1 MMISSKRALA
11 LTLAFGGTAAATPAL
26 AQYQTPAPAP
36 QQQIQQ
42 PAADAPAE
50 APGRKYD
57 LSNAARKA
65 IIELQAAVNAKDVA
79 TIPAKLAAAKAVQ
92 KTTDDKFVIAQFQLK
107 AAVDA
112 KDETGITAGIE
123 AMLASGGVSQA
134 DTLPLYS
141 NLGRQYYKAKQFDQA
156 GTAFERVLQLNPND
170 TDAMAMLAET
180 RKAQG
185 RVPDAVAL
193 LQKGIAARVAAGQKP
208 SEDWYK
214 RAVALAYEAKLPAAV
229 SLSRDWVAAYPT
241 PSNWRDT
248 LRIYKNSSGLDADVV
263 IDLLRL
269 QRAAGALAGE
279 TDYYNYASFVLLKGF
294 PGEAKAV
301 LDEGFAAKS
310 IDRSKPI
317 FREVYAQAS
326 GKTAADR
333 ASLPGLEKTALASP
347 AAKKAMITGDA
358 YLGYSDYAKAAALY
372 RAALTKS
379 GVDTSLANLHLGM
392 ALARSGDKAGAT
404 AAFNAVTGV
413 RTDIAKYWLIWLSTR
428 A

>member
-1 MMISSKRALA
+1 MMTSSKRALA
-11 LTLAFGGTAAATPAL
+11 LALAMGGFTAAAPAL

-42 PAADAPAE
+42 PAAPEKSAAPE
-50 APGRKYD
+50 RKYN
-57 LSNAARKA
+57 LSGGARKA
-65 IIELQAAVNAKDVA
+65 IIELQTAVNAKDVA
-79 TIPAKLAAAKAVQ
+79 TIPAKLAAAKALQ
-92 KTTDDKFVIAQFQLK
+92 KTTDDKLVIAQLQLK
-107 AAVDA
+107 AAVEQ
-112 KDETGITAGIE
+112 KDNAAITAGIE
-123 AMLASGGVSQA
+123 AMIASGGVSQA
-134 DTLPLYS
+134 DSVTLYV
-141 NLGRQYYKAKQFDQA
+141 NLGRQYYTAKQFDQA
-156 GTAFERVLQLNPND
+156 GTAFEKVLQLDPNN

-180 RKAQG
+180 RKSQG
-185 RVPDAVAL
+185 RVPEAVAL

-248 LRIYKNSSGLDADVV
+248 LRIYKNGSGLDSDVL

-294 PGEAKAV
+294 PGEAKSV
-301 LDEGFAAKS
+301 LDEGFAAKA
-310 IDRSKPI
+310 IDRNKPI
-317 FREVYAQAS
+317 FRDVYAQAS
-326 GKTAADR
+326 AKTAADR

-347 AAKKAMITGDA
+347 AAKQAMITGDA
-358 YLGYSDYAKAAALY
+358 YFGYGDYAKAAAMY
-372 RAALTKS
+372 RAALTKT
-379 GVDTSLANLHLGM
+379 GVDTSLANLRLGM

-404 AAFNAVTGV
+404 TALNAVTGV
-413 RTDIAKYWLIWLSTR
+413 RSDIAKYWLLWLSTR

>member
-1 MMISSKRALA
+1 MINSKRALA
-11 LTLAFGGTAAATPAL
+11 LALAFGSFAASPAL
-26 AQYQTPAPAP
+26 AQMGGYTPTPAQPVP
-36 QQQIQQ
+36 QPNPKE
-42 PAADAPAE
+42 PAAGSE
-50 APGRKYD
+50 RKYN

-65 IIELQAAVNAKDVA
+65 IIELQAAVNAKDTA
-79 TIPAKLAAAKAVQ
+79 AIPVKLAAAKAVQ

-112 KDETGITAGIE
+112 KDEAGITAGIE

-134 DTLPLYS
+134 DTVPLYV

-156 GTAFERVLQLNPND
+156 GTAFEKVLQLNPND

-229 SLSRDWVAAYPT
+229 TLSRDWVAAYPT

-248 LRIYKNSSGLDADVV
+248 LRIYKNNSGLDADVL

-279 TDYYNYASFVLLKGF
+279 TDYYNYASFVLLKGY

-310 IDRSKPI
+310 INRDKPI

-326 GKTAADR
+326 AKTAADR

-347 AAKKAMITGDA
+347 AAKQSMIIGDA

-372 RAALTKS
+372 RAALTKT

-404 AAFNAVTGV
+404 TAFNAVIGP
-413 RTDIAKYWLIWLSTR
+413 RTDIAKYWLMWVSVGG
-428 A
+428 